1 VVEAERR
8 TREREL
14 AERRNALCA
23 RRELNARMAER
34 AQRSALAAAPED
46 AHALVEAGPS
56 ELDPGAGDADRAVL
70 HAYESAFRRIRDAT
84 GVSDVGEV
92 VEKFKT
98 QEATHASLMQQTE
111 EARAKIK
118 RLAAELATTKAAVSK
133 RPADGNMPC
142 HTTQLHVTSHRRPWT
157 R

>member
-1 VVEAERR
+1 
-8 TREREL
+8 
-14 AERRNALCA
+14 
-23 RRELNARMAER
+23 M
-34 AQRSALAAAPED
+34 
-46 AHALVEAGPS
+46 
-56 ELDPGAGDADRAVL
+56 L